1 MRILTCLMIT
11 NFIFCRPQA
20 QGEEEKDVAP
30 EEKDVAPEE
39 KASLTIDTSTPMTS
53 PMASPTAAAT
63 STSDTPQATTDEPD
77 PADEILAYEGP
88 ATITMSKIQSNKSI
102 IFNFENLLPGI

>member
-20 QGEEEKDVAP
+20 QGE

-88 ATITMSKIQSNKSI
+88 ATITMSKIQSNKS
-102 IFNFENLLPGI
+102 